1 MTRYKLFLPSLLLT
15 VKRTMVARFPTTTKT
30 QISAKALH
38 IAMPSVLE
46 GELPFAELDSFTLLM
61 FATIAFP
68 VMFLIWFSLS
78 SLK

>member
-15 VKRTMVARFPTTTKT
+15 VKRTMVTRFPTTTKT

-46 GELPFAELDSFTLLM
+46 GELPFAELDSFTLSVPRYVPHLV
-61 FATIAFP
+61 FTLLAKITTSAI
-68 VMFLIWFSLS
+68 
-78 SLK
+78 